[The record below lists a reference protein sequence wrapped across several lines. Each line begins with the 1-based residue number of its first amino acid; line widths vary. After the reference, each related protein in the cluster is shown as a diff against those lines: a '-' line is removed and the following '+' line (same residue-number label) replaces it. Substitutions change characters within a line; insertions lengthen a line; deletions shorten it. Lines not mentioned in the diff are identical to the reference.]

1 MFKIDK
7 VRSRVGL
14 KHFSVPEEGFVVNI
28 RIQDAMDIELNA
40 FKINSV
46 YEDCKK
52 VLNESTNNIS
62 TLEALQKDPESYI
75 YDYFG
80 EIIRQVDLRREELK
94 SSNSTAIPMKYLT
107 LTSQPHQ
114 KIRLLE
120 IFFRILNIFA
130 LVSNL
135 QKKKF
140 NFCQNPQK

>member
-7 VRSRVGL
+7 VRSHVGL

-28 RIQDAMDIELNA
+28 RIQDAMGIELNA

-62 TLEALQKDPESYI
+62 TLEALQKDPESYF

-94 SSNSTAIPMKYLT
+94 SKFDSYSD
-107 LTSQPHQ
+107 
-114 KIRLLE
+114 E
-120 IFFRILNIFA
+120 IFNPYFSAPSKNKTFR
-130 LVSNL
+130 
-135 QKKKF
+135 
-140 NFCQNPQK
+140 NFF

>member
-1 MFKIDK
+1 M
-7 VRSRVGL
+7 S
-14 KHFSVPEEGFVVNI
+14 EEGFVVNR

-62 TLEALQKDPESYI
+62 TLEALQKDPESYF

-94 SSNSTAIPMKYLT
+94 SKFDSYSD
-107 LTSQPHQ
+107 
-114 KIRLLE
+114 E
-120 IFFRILNIFA
+120 IFNPYFSAPSKNNTFR
-130 LVSNL
+130 
-135 QKKKF
+135 
-140 NFCQNPQK
+140 NFF